1 MTITTPRT
9 RAEVA
14 EALFASDLQP
24 SPTLPA
30 EAVRAA
36 IDATVAKYGS
46 AGCAARVATAFG
58 DHPELAVRRMIW
70 VRRIMDLGLDRCP
83 NPAGSS

>member
-1 MTITTPRT
+1 MTTMTIPMT

-24 SPTLPA
+24 SQTPSA
-30 EAVRAA
+30 EAIRAA
-36 IDATVAKYGS
+36 LGRSIDRYG
-46 AGCAARVATAFG
+46 AGGCAARVASEFG

-70 VRRIMDLGLDRCP
+70 VRRIMD
-83 NPAGSS
+83 ATA